1 MTDSS
6 QPDSSRKFCY
16 DRDGFLV
23 VRQFLSPEELFELS
37 AELARYIRD
46 VVPTLPTS
54 AAFFDDR
61 ARPETL
67 KQLQHMGVDP
77 FFDAYRSNAKW
88 LHLATELIGEPST
101 AQQPEWF
108 NKPPGANHPTPPHQD
123 NFYFCL
129 KPPNVATL
137 WLALDT
143 VDEENGCLRYVPGS
157 HRKGIRVHNPTSVL
171 GFSQGICDYGADDE
185 LREVP
190 VTLAPGDLVAH
201 HGETIHRAEPNR
213 SATRQRRSFAMVFRG
228 ESVARDDDAYARYE
242 SSLKKQHSQLGLET

>member
-1 MTDSS
+1 MSDPGQLDTT
-6 QPDSSRKFCY
+6 RKLSY

-23 VRQFLSPEELFELS
+23 VRKFLSPDELSELS

-46 VVPTLPTS
+46 VVPALPAS
-54 AAFFDDR
+54 AAFFDDP

-67 KQLQHMGVDP
+67 KQLQHMGADS

-88 LHLATELIGEPST
+88 AGLAAELIGEPST

-108 NKPPGANHPTPPHQD
+108 NKPPGTNHPTPPHQD

-137 WLALDT
+137 WLALDP

-157 HRKGIRVHNPTSVL
+157 HQKGIRDHNSTRVL
-171 GFSQGICDYGADDE
+171 GFSQGICDYGVEDVS
-185 LREVP
+185 REIP
-190 VTLAPGDLVAH
+190 ICLAPGDLVVH
-201 HGETIHRAEPNR
+201 HGETIHRADPNR
-213 SATRQRRSFAMVFRG
+213 SADRHRRSFAMVFRG

-242 SSLKKQHSQLGLET
+242 SSLKTQHSQLGLET